1 MYWGEFRVNWQQ
13 MLAACVGI
21 GFGSSIAHYTLSLFG
36 PALLKEFGWTKAEFA
51 LIGSVPLAT
60 VFLVPFAGRFTD
72 RFGTRLAAIIGFTA
86 LPLGFL
92 AFTFMSGNIV
102 EFFAIWIVQHL
113 FAILT
118 TSLVFCRIVVERF
131 DTARGIALSVLM
143 TSPPLI
149 GALAPPLLGGV
160 IEEHGW
166 RAGYY
171 ALAAAT
177 TVGGLIAILTMGR
190 DRRTARPAR
199 ADVQLTRGEFF
210 ALFRSPM
217 LLLILG
223 GMLLV
228 NIPQVF
234 AQSQIKI
241 VVLDRGVADWAATM
255 MVSAYAIGVIVGRFL
270 TGLALDRISANL
282 VSAMVLGLPAIGY
295 LVFASPTVSVALLTA
310 AVAVIGLAQ
319 GAEGDIGAYLVSR
332 RFELKVYSML
342 QSLVTA
348 MIVVGSSVGSLVL
361 SATLHG
367 TDDFRPF
374 LLIAAVAT
382 ILGAALFAMT
392 GGGSKRQAHAPLVE
406 QAAAGELG

>member
-92 AFTFMSGNIV
+92 AFTMMTGNIV

-131 DTARGIALSVLM
+131 DSARGIALSVLM

-160 IEEHGW
+160 IEDHGW

-171 ALAAAT
+171 ALAGAT

-190 DRRTARPAR
+190 DRRTAHPAR
-199 ADVQLTRGEFF
+199 ADVQLSRAEFF

-348 MIVVGSSVGSLVL
+348 MIVVGSSVGSLAL

-382 ILGAALFAMT
+382 IFGAALFAMT

-406 QAAAGELG
+406 QAAAGEIG